1 MQLPSKKEVIVK
13 CPLSLRQKYLYDE
26 FISHD
31 FRKKSQINNDFI
43 NLMNLLMQL
52 RKTCN
57 HPNLVEEKQVKS
69 ALQFPRLTLVLPKRL
84 FLRPKADGLPFG
96 CHFGY
101 DPSYE
106 KNTISGFSQFDYEFL
121 VKNRPSKGRINNM
134 LMINHHTKE
143 KQ

>member
-1 MQLPSKKEVIVK
+1 
-13 CPLSLRQKYLYDE
+13 
-26 FISHD
+26 
-31 FRKKSQINNDFI
+31 
-43 NLMNLLMQL
+43 MQL

-134 LMINHHTKE
+134 LMINHHSKE
-143 KQ
+143 KQLNMMNFDYKYMQHIQHEIHLLQNFVGNNHK

>member
-1 MQLPSKKEVIVK
+1 
-13 CPLSLRQKYLYDE
+13 
-26 FISHD
+26 
-31 FRKKSQINNDFI
+31 
-43 NLMNLLMQL
+43 
-52 RKTCN
+52 
-57 HPNLVEEKQVKS
+57 VEEKQVKS

-134 LMINHHTKE
+134 LMINHHSKE
-143 KQ
+143 KQLNMMNFDYKYMQHIQHEIHLLQNFVGNNHK